1 MSEISDNSGSGRAA
15 TFGPYTLNPARR
27 RLMRGADVIQVGSRA
42 MDLLIALVENAGQV
56 LTHRQLLAHA
66 WPGLT
71 VEEANLRVH
80 ISALRKILNGG
91 EAQGEYI
98 ENLVGR
104 GYCFVAPL
112 HWSGAAAIPPTAVTV
127 DPVMPAPAAASMLA
141 HVAPSAAPAFPARAR
156 QRLPL
161 PPARIIGL
169 NDLVQSLIG
178 QLDQQRFVTIVGAGG
193 MGKTTAAVLVGQHV
207 QSERGGDVIF
217 LDLSPVRDPCL
228 LASALASMLG
238 LVSKPGHTEETIIA
252 HLQGTR
258 ALLILDSCEHL
269 VDAAASLCERLFSS
283 LDELHIL
290 ATSREALRVSGEHV
304 HILQPLETP
313 PEGISLT
320 AADALA
326 FPAVQLFMDRAA
338 TSGHRPP
345 LEDSQSQLVGGI
357 CRRLDG
363 VALAIELV
371 ASRAGTFG
379 LQGVADMMLESFQLH
394 GHGRRGAPMR
404 HQTLEAL
411 FDWSYAL
418 LSPRDQTVLQRL
430 AVFTGFFTLKDALA
444 VASDSHEDRLS
455 VANAVTG
462 LVDKSLIWTS
472 ASGSPVYFRLLDT
485 TRAFAAHKLEEAGE
499 RDQVARRHLHHIL
512 HVLKDD
518 KLDAAIFSGRDL
530 SALAARLGD
539 VRAALNWARD
549 DATNAADFAQLAAI
563 AAPLFLGLSLL
574 AECEHW
580 CQLGL
585 EALGEEAEEEH
596 VRLLLLE
603 GLAIGAMFT
612 QGNRSTVS
620 SAIRKGQSVAA
631 RLNEVSHEFH
641 LLAGEHIF
649 ITRLGDFAGALGV
662 AERCTELSTRIGT
675 PEVLAMADWMM
686 GCCHHLL
693 GDQLK
698 GQIFTE
704 RGFQHLSFTDAP
716 NVDYFGF
723 DHRVRAIEVM
733 ARIAWLRG
741 DIPRSHQLAADVISE
756 ADRRAHP
763 VSICIALIYGTT
775 VALWSEEADLAG
787 QRICRLLEHASRYA
801 LTPYRVVGEGLM
813 GQLAVQQ
820 GDTAKG
826 VAAIERALT
835 YCRIEG
841 HQVLVTE
848 MMASLARGHAALGL
862 LDAARSTA
870 AGAIEHARVAGGCCN
885 LADLILVQAELEI
898 IGGGSAESID
908 RLVQNAL
915 LLARQQSAHHL
926 ELKAAI
932 LNHCLHDSPDTA
944 ALLAE
949 CRGRVSPDCALNYP
963 AAARDVLAKRM

>member
-1 MSEISDNSGSGRAA
+1 
-15 TFGPYTLNPARR
+15 
-27 RLMRGADVIQVGSRA
+27 
-42 MDLLIALVENAGQV
+42 MDLLIALVENCGQV

-80 ISALRKILNGG
+80 ISALRKSLNVG
-91 EAQGEYI
+91 EAQGQYI
-98 ENLVGR
+98 ENVVGR

-112 HWSGAAAIPPTAVTV
+112 HWSDASIAPPTAAIV
-127 DPVMPAPAAASMLA
+127 DPIMS
-141 HVAPSAAPAFPARAR
+141 PSAAATALADDASSSTPAFPPRPR

-169 NDLVQSLIG
+169 NERVQTLVG
-178 QLDQQRFVTIVGAGG
+178 QLDKQRFVTIVGAGG
-193 MGKTTAAVLVGQHV
+193 MGKTTAAVLVGQYV

-228 LASALASMLG
+228 LPSALGSMLG
-238 LVSKPGHTEETIIA
+238 VVSKPGHTEEAIIA
-252 HLQGTR
+252 HLRGTR

-269 VDAAASLCERLFSS
+269 VDAAASLCERLFLS

-304 HILQPLETP
+304 HILPPLEMP
-313 PEGISLT
+313 PEGVNLT
-320 AADALA
+320 AAEALN

-338 TSGHRPP
+338 TSGYRAP
-345 LEDSQSQLVGGI
+345 LEDSQTQLIGGI

-379 LQGVADMMLESFQLH
+379 LHGVAEMMQESFQLH
-394 GHGRRGAPMR
+394 GQGRRSAPMR

-418 LSPRDQTVLQRL
+418 LSLRDQMVLQRL
-430 AVFTGFFTLKDALA
+430 AVFAGFFTLKDALA
-444 VASDSHEDRLS
+444 VASDSQEDRLS

-485 TRAFAAHKLEEAGE
+485 TRVFAARKLEEAGE

-512 HVLKDD
+512 HVLKEN

-530 SALAARLGD
+530 SAHAARLGD

-563 AAPLFLGLSLL
+563 AAPFFLGLSLL

-580 CQLGL
+580 CHLGL
-585 EALGEEAEEEH
+585 EALGDEAEGEH
-596 VRLLLLE
+596 MRLLLLE

-612 QGNRSTVS
+612 QGNRSAIS
-620 SAIRKGQSVAA
+620 SAIRKGQSLAA

-662 AERCTELSTRIGT
+662 AERCAELSTRIGT

-698 GQIFTE
+698 GQLFTE
-704 RGFQHLSFTDAP
+704 RGFQHLPFTDAP

-733 ARIAWLRG
+733 ARVAWLRG
-741 DIPRSHQLAADVISE
+741 DIPRSHQLAVDVIRE
-756 ADRRAHP
+756 ADRRGHP

-775 VALWSEEADLAG
+775 VSLWSEDTELSG
-787 QRICRLLEHASRYA
+787 QRIGRLLDHASRHA

-813 GQLAVQQ
+813 GQLAVQL
-820 GDTAKG
+820 GETAKG

-841 HQVLVTE
+841 HQVLATE
-848 MMASLARGHAALGL
+848 MMASLARGQAALGL

-870 AGAIEHARVAGGCCN
+870 AGAIEHARLAGGCCN

-898 IGGGSAESID
+898 IGGGSVESID
-908 RLVQNAL
+908 PFVQNAL
-915 LLARQQSAHHL
+915 RLARQQSAHHL
-926 ELKAAI
+926 ELKAAL
-932 LNHCLHDSPDTA
+932 LNHCLNERADTA

-963 AAARDVLAKRM
+963 ALVRGMLEKRT

>member
-1 MSEISDNSGSGRAA
+1 MTEVPDGTVA
-15 TFGPYTLNPARR
+15 TGVASFGAYALNPSRR
-27 RLMRGADVIQVGSRA
+27 QLLRDGAVVHLGTRA
-42 MDLLIALVENAGQV
+42 MDLLIALVENSGRV
-56 LTHRQLLAHA
+56 LTHRQLLERA

-71 VEEANLRVH
+71 VEDANLRVH
-80 ISALRKILNGG
+80 ISALRRSLGDDGG
-91 EAQGEYI
+91 QGQYI

-104 GYCFVAPL
+104 GYCFVAPVT
-112 HWSGAAAIPPTAVTV
+112 WAQNPAAQNTAM
-127 DPVMPAPAAASMLA
+127 PPAPAR
-141 HVAPSAAPAFPARAR
+141 PSGAPASPVRLR

-169 NDLVQSLIG
+169 NDLLQSLIR
-178 QLDQQRFVTIVGAGG
+178 QLDQQRFITIVGAGG
-193 MGKTTAAVLVGQHV
+193 IGKTTVAVLIGQHV

-217 LDLSPVRDPCL
+217 LDLSPVRDPSL
-228 LASALASMLG
+228 LASALASTLG
-238 LVSKPGHTEETIIA
+238 VVSKPGHTEETIVA
-252 HLQGTR
+252 HLQGTK

-269 VDAAASLCERLFSS
+269 VDAAASLCERLFAE
-283 LDELHIL
+283 LDELQIL

-304 HILQPLETP
+304 HILQPLEPP
-313 PEGISLT
+313 PEGIGLT

-338 TSGHRPP
+338 TSGHRAS
-345 LEDSQSQLVGGI
+345 LEDAQAELVADI

-379 LQGVADMMLESFQLH
+379 LQGVAGMLRESFQLH
-394 GHGRRGAPMR
+394 GQGRRSAPAR

-418 LSPRDQTVLQRL
+418 LSQRDQKVLQRL
-430 AVFTGFFTLKDALA
+430 AIFTGFFTLKDALA
-444 VASDSHEDRLS
+444 VASDSEEDQLS

-485 TRAFAAHKLEEAGE
+485 TRAFAARKLEEAGE
-499 RDQVARRHLHHIL
+499 RDRIAGHHLQHIL

-518 KLDAAIFSGRDL
+518 KLDTAIFSGRDI
-530 SALAARLGD
+530 SAHAPRLGD

-549 DATNAADFAQLAAI
+549 DTKSSADFVHLAAV

-580 CQLGL
+580 CRLGL
-585 EALGEEAEEEH
+585 EALGEENEGQH
-596 VRLLLLE
+596 VQLLLLE

-612 QGNRSTVS
+612 QGNRSTIS
-620 SAIRKGQSVAA
+620 SAIRSGQSLAA
-631 RLNEVSHEFH
+631 RLNEASHELH

-662 AERCTELSTRIGT
+662 AERCMELSTRIGS
-675 PEVLAMADWMM
+675 PGVLAMADWMM
-686 GCCHHLL
+686 GCSHHLL

-698 GQIFTE
+698 GQLFTE
-704 RGFQHLSFTDAP
+704 RGFEHLSFTDAP
-716 NVDYFGF
+716 NVAYFGF
-723 DHRVRAIEVM
+723 DHRVRAIEVL
-733 ARIAWLRG
+733 ARVAWLRG
-741 DIPRSHQLAADVISE
+741 DIPRSAQLAHDVISE
-756 ADRRAHP
+756 ADHRSHP

-775 VALWSEEADLAG
+775 VALWNEETDLAD
-787 QRICRLLEHASRYA
+787 QRIRRLIEHASRHA

-813 GQLAVQQ
+813 GQLAVQL

-826 VAAIERALT
+826 VSAIERALT
-835 YCRIEG
+835 YCHIEG
-841 HQVLVTE
+841 HQVLATE
-848 MMASLARGHAALGL
+848 MMASLARGQAALGL
-862 LDAARSTA
+862 IDAARSTA
-870 AGAIEHARVAGGCCN
+870 AGAIEHARVAGGACN
-885 LADLILVQAELEI
+885 LADLVLVQAELEI
-898 IGGGSAESID
+898 IGGGSIESID

-915 LLARQQSAHHL
+915 LVAGQQSAHHL

-932 LNHCLHDSPDTA
+932 LNHNLHKRPDTA
-944 ALLAE
+944 ALLSE
-949 CRGRVSPDCALNYP
+949 CRGRVSHDCAAHY
-963 AAARDVLAKRM
+963 ATATRDMLASRI

>member
-1 MSEISDNSGSGRAA
+1 MTEIPAGTGA
-15 TFGPYTLNPARR
+15 TGVAKFGVYALSPSRR
-27 RLMRGADVIQVGSRA
+27 QLLRDGVSVHLGTRA
-42 MDLLIALVENAGQV
+42 MDLLIALVENSGRV
-56 LTHRQLLAHA
+56 LTHRQLLEHA

-80 ISALRKILNGG
+80 ISALRRSLGDDG
-91 EAQGEYI
+91 SRGQYI

-104 GYCFVAPL
+104 GYCFVAPVS
-112 HWSGAAAIPPTAVTV
+112 WAQNAAA
-127 DPVMPAPAAASMLA
+127 MPAP
-141 HVAPSAAPAFPARAR
+141 VPPSGAPASPSRLQ

-169 NDLVQSLIG
+169 NNLVQNLIR
-178 QLDQQRFVTIVGAGG
+178 QLDQQRFITIVGAGG
-193 MGKTTAAVLVGQHV
+193 IGKTTVAVLIGQDV
-207 QSERGGDVIF
+207 QSARSRDVIF
-217 LDLSPVRDPCL
+217 LDLSPVRDPSL
-228 LASALASMLG
+228 LASALASTLG
-238 LVSKPGHTEETIIA
+238 LVSKPGHTEEAIIA
-252 HLQGTR
+252 HLQGTG

-269 VDAAASLCERLFSS
+269 VDAAASLCERLFAE

-313 PEGISLT
+313 PEAIGLT

-338 TSGHRPP
+338 TSGHRVP
-345 LEDSQSQLVGGI
+345 LEDAQAELVGDI

-379 LQGVADMMLESFQLH
+379 IEGVADMLREGFQLH
-394 GHGRRGAPMR
+394 GLGRRSAPAR
-404 HQTLEAL
+404 HQTLAAL

-418 LSPRDQTVLQRL
+418 LSPRDQKVLQRL

-444 VASDSHEDRLS
+444 VAGDGEEDRLS

-472 ASGSPVYFRLLDT
+472 AGGSPVYFRLLDT
-485 TRAFAAHKLEEAGE
+485 TRAFAARKLDEAGE
-499 RDQVARRHLHHIL
+499 RDQIALRHLRHVL
-512 HVLKDD
+512 HVLRDD
-518 KLDAAIFSGRDL
+518 KLDTAIFSGRDL
-530 SALAARLGD
+530 SAHAPRLGD
-539 VRAALNWARD
+539 VRAALDWARD
-549 DATNAADFAQLAAI
+549 DRTNAADFVHLAAV

-585 EALGEEAEEEH
+585 KALGEETEGQH
-596 VRLLLLE
+596 VQLLLLE

-612 QGNRSTVS
+612 QGNRGTIS
-620 SAIRKGQSVAA
+620 SAIRSGQSLAA
-631 RLNEVSHEFH
+631 RLNEASHELH

-649 ITRLGDFAGALGV
+649 ITRLGDFGGALSV
-662 AERCTELSTRIGT
+662 AERCMDLGKRIGS
-675 PEVLAMADWMM
+675 PGALAMADWMV
-686 GCCHHLL
+686 GCGHHLL

-698 GQIFTE
+698 GQLFTE
-704 RGFQHLSFTDAP
+704 RGFEHLPFADAP

-723 DHRVRAIEVM
+723 DHRVRAVEVL
-733 ARIAWLRG
+733 ARVAWLRG
-741 DIPRSHQLAADVISE
+741 DIPRSAQLAADVISE
-756 ADRRAHP
+756 ADRRGHP
-763 VSICIALIYGTT
+763 VSICIALIYATT
-775 VALWSEEADLAG
+775 VALWSEDADLAD
-787 QRICRLLEHASRYA
+787 QRIRRLLEHASRHA
-801 LTPYRVVGEGLM
+801 LTPYRVVGEGLL
-813 GQLAVQQ
+813 GQLGIQR

-841 HQVLVTE
+841 HQVLATE
-848 MMASLARGHAALGL
+848 MMASLARGQAVLGL
-862 LDAARSTA
+862 IEAARSTA
-870 AGAIEHARVAGGCCN
+870 VGAIEHARVAGGACN
-885 LADLILVQAELEI
+885 LADLLLVQAELEI
-898 IGGGSAESID
+898 IGGGSTESID

-915 LLARQQSAHHL
+915 LVAQQQSAHHL

-932 LNHCLHDSPDTA
+932 LNHGLHERPDTA

-949 CRGRVSPDCALNYP
+949 CRARVSPGCAPHYATVVRDML
-963 AAARDVLAKRM
+963 ARRS